1 MKVERIINEPTAA
14 ALAYGLDKE
23 GEYTVAVLDL
33 GGGTFDVTIMEMD
46 NGVFDV
52 ISTSGDNNLGGTDM
66 DDALVDYLAD
76 IFKEENGIDLRDDQ
90 AARQRLHDAG
100 EKASEMTRAEY
111 PFDCHGYTLKKYIE
125 QMAKESYA

>member
-1 MKVERIINEPTAA
+1 MYKRQ
-14 ALAYGLDKE
+14 
-23 GEYTVAVLDL
+23 EYTVAVLDL

-76 IFKEENGIDLRDDQ
+76 LFKEENGIEIFSL
-90 AARQRLHDAG
+90 ARISTLVDYLDSLGKEHDA
-100 EKASEMTRAEY
+100 EIIRNHISN
-111 PFDCHGYTLKKYIE
+111 F
-125 QMAKESYA
+125 